1 MSYDVVPNEDL
12 ILIEVYKHPEFD
24 GYLNGWYEDIL
35 SERTRQFF
43 RVRRFPF
50 AEFLR
55 YLF

>member
-1 MSYDVVPNEDL
+1 MTLYLMRISY
-12 ILIEVYKHPEFD
+12 IIEVYKHPEFD
-24 GYLNGWYEDIL
+24 GYLNGWFEDIL